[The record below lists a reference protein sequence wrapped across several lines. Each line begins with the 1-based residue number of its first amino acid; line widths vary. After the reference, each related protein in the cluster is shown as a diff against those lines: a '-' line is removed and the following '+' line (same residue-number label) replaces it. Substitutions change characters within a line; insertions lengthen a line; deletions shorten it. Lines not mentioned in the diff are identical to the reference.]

1 MKNFINKLVLA
12 CLFLGIN
19 VYTFAIQMPD
29 EIKQAK
35 TIRGI
40 VTEQGTN
47 EPLPGTSVYVKGT
60 TIGTTSDVD
69 GKYQLNVP
77 SEESILVFSF
87 IGKKTV
93 EHPVRGMTVIVNIIL
108 IHCQYTYRIGKVIK
122 TGSSRPVTIN
132 VVNGT
137 CSTGMRMRPVGR

>member
-19 VYTFAIQMPD
+19 AYTFATQMPD
-29 EIKQAK
+29 EVKQAK
-35 TIRGI
+35 SIRGT

-69 GKYQLNVP
+69 GKYQLNVH

-93 EHPVRGMTVIVNIIL
+93 EQPVKGTTVIDIVL
-108 IHCQYTYRIGKVIK
+108 EDDATMLEE
-122 TGSSRPVTIN
+122 
-132 VVNGT
+132 VV
-137 CSTGMRMRPVGR
+137 

>member
-19 VYTFAIQMPD
+19 AYTFATQMPD
-29 EIKQAK
+29 EVKQAK
-35 TIRGI
+35 SIRGT

-87 IGKKTV
+87 NETTLDTKK
-93 EHPVRGMTVIVNIIL
+93 
-108 IHCQYTYRIGKVIK
+108 
-122 TGSSRPVTIN
+122 SSDIAIRASESLRL
-132 VVNGT
+132 
-137 CSTGMRMRPVGR
+137 CSSSLSV